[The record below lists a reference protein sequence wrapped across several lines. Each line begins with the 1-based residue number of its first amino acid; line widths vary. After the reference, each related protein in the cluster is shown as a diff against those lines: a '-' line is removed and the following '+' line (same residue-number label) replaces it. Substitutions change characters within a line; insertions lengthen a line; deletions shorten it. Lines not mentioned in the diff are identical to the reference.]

1 MGAAGKS
8 GGRQDGVAAAAA
20 RLGRRAAAVA
30 AGPQHELNF
39 AAIRGAGVLWVTLEA
54 LTAEPSRSAVLAAM
68 ESRGRHGHTILDL
81 ACAPELWAPE
91 LQAEPGQCRRWAREG
106 LDWASLAAGDLA
118 ACAAAT
124 GAASPVPI
132 DPVPIDPVAVDPVA
146 VDPVAVD
153 PVAVG
158 WALLGHGVRT
168 AVIRHGAGEVL
179 GMDTACQVRAGPEP
193 VGTAQGGMA
202 QGGMAQGGMAQGGT
216 AQGGT
221 AQGGTADPYGADAA
235 FGAALCHGLLEGWE
249 LARVT
254 RFAAASATPG

>member
-1 MGAAGKS
+1 MSAAPEVLAMGAAGKS

-132 DPVPIDPVAVDPVA
+132 DPVPIDPVPIDPV
-146 VDPVAVD
+146 PID

-202 QGGMAQGGMAQGGT
+202 QGGMAQGG
-216 AQGGT
+216 T